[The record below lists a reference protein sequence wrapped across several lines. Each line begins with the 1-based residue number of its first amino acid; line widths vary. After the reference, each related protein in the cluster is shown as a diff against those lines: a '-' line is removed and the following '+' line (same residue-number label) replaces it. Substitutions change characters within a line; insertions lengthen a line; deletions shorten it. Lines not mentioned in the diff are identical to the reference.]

1 MVARI
6 KRVFAE
12 EAMRAII
19 GGVLAA
25 GLAAGGVASAEPCAR
40 PAEHAA
46 FDLAAL
52 KSALMVAALTCHAED
67 RYNQF
72 VVRYRADLLKA
83 ERALGGYFVR
93 AHRGRQAFDDY
104 ITSLANAQSE
114 AGIRLGGT
122 ICDQRLVMFD
132 RVMALPTTAELP
144 RFAGTQAIPQPKPVE
159 DCPAPAHGTRT
170 ALRHDRH

>member
-1 MVARI
+1 
-6 KRVFAE
+6 
-12 EAMRAII
+12 MRAII

-25 GLAAGGVASAEPCAR
+25 GLAAAGVASAEPCAR

-52 KSALMVAALTCHAED
+52 KSALMVTALTCHAED

-83 ERALGGYFVR
+83 EHALGAYFVR
-93 AHRGRQAFDDY
+93 AHGGQRALDDY

-122 ICDQRLVMFD
+122 ICDQRLAMFD
-132 RVMALPTTAELP
+132 RVMALSSTAELP
-144 RFAGTQAIPQPKPVE
+144 RFAGTQAIPQPQPLA
-159 DCPAPAHGTRT
+159 DCPAPARAART
-170 ALRHDRH
+170 VLASHAHHDRH